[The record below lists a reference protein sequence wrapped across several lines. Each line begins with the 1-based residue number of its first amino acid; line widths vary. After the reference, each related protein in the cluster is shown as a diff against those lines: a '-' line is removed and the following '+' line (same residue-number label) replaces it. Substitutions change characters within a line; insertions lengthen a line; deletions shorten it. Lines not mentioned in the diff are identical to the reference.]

1 MPLLERPKEM
11 PLVFKF
17 DEEGEE
23 AIFGKH
29 KPALV
34 LFKNTDQPDLMKIY
48 EEAAEQLKYRI
59 KFTFADVNGGELE
72 QLLAKEIIGVTE
84 NEMPSLW
91 ALFPAKRNRSVR
103 FNVEECKIYKSEAD
117 LK

>member
-1 MPLLERPKEM
+1 M
-11 PLVFKF
+11 VFKF

-34 LFKNTDQPDLMKIY
+34 FFKNTEQPDFMKIY
-48 EEAAEQLKYRI
+48 EEAAEELKYRI
-59 KFTFADVNGGELE
+59 KFTFADVNGGEHE
-72 QLLAKEIIGVTE
+72 QLLAKEIIGVNE

-91 ALFPAKRNRSVR
+91 ALFPAKRHRGVR
-103 FNVEECKIYKSEAD
+103 FKVEECKIYKSEAD
-117 LK
+117 LKELTV